1 MLLNLNF
8 YIFKVYTS
16 IQTIYEA
23 PIKGRYT
30 SKEYDFR
37 NFPIHQQIKVLLSIA
52 LPTRARPSFSTT
64 SLSHQEAYTSLL
76 AFSIRGKK

>member
-52 LPTRARPSFSTT
+52 LPTRARPSFPS
-64 SLSHQEAYTSLL
+64 SIFSYHEANTNLL
-76 AFSIRGKK
+76 A